1 MQLEQPWPPGTGA
14 SLPRWMGLIQGAV
27 LQPFPWLFLEGS
39 SVCLYLGRVAYRL
52 LADLAGECPEPG
64 GTWH

>member
-1 MQLEQPWPPGTGA
+1 MD
-14 SLPRWMGLIQGAV
+14 GLIQGAV
-27 LQPFPWLFLEGS
+27 LQPFPWLCLEGS